1 MSVSFAS
8 ATRSVVDALLL
19 KDEAP
24 LPAGL
29 AGSADF
35 VRAYEATGP
44 RTADGRSLRQLSLD
58 GHLFRH
64 RCSPLIYSEMFRG
77 LPAALKRQ
85 VCAALT
91 RALDST
97 TPDPRYGYLSAEE
110 RTSLRTLL
118 RETHPDFHD
127 NRGN

>member
-1 MSVSFAS
+1 
-8 ATRSVVDALLL
+8 
-19 KDEAP
+19 
-24 LPAGL
+24 
-29 AGSADF
+29 
-35 VRAYEATGP
+35 
-44 RTADGRSLRQLSLD
+44 
-58 GHLFRH
+58 
-64 RCSPLIYSEMFRG
+64 MFRG